1 MKIEINRDIAELIPE
16 TPEEWAQ
23 LEAFWLKLIPSGGRT
38 KGVLPLG
45 AYPTG
50 PEKPAQ
56 FRMEGL
62 SLAEKHDLPVLRA
75 PEATEAWCPVCGQ
88 VRCLQPGEII
98 PHCCG
103 RRMELRPCQTP

>member
-23 LEAFWLKLIPSGGRT
+23 LEVFWLKLIPSGGRT
-38 KGVLPLG
+38 KGLLPLG

-75 PEATEAWCPVCGQ
+75 PEATEAWCPACGQ
-88 VRCLQPGEII
+88 VRRLQPGEII

-103 RRMELRPCQTP
+103 RRTALPPCPTP

>member
-1 MKIEINRDIAELIPE
+1 MKIEIHRDVAELIPE

-38 KGVLPLG
+38 KGLLPLG
-45 AYPTG
+45 AYPTRPG
-50 PEKPAQ
+50 KPAQ
-56 FRMEGL
+56 FRLEGL
-62 SLAEKHDLPVLRA
+62 SLAEKNDLAVLRA
-75 PEATEAWCPVCGQ
+75 PAETEAYCPICGKI
-88 VRCLQPGEII
+88 RRLKPGEVV